1 MFASVSASG
10 SLLYSASA
18 GALSLLSW
26 FNREGRSLATVGE
39 ADRYMTFRLS
49 PDGAR
54 IAASRL
60 QQNGAY
66 EIRILESSRGAAIR
80 FAEVAHPDLSAW
92 SPDGRALVY
101 PYLDYNLFRQE
112 FAGSGNPQ
120 RLTKSPKLQASNDWS
135 RDGRLILYQEFVPGN
150 KHDLIVLEIGSDG
163 KPVGSRPWLSTPDSN
178 SDGRFIPAANPR
190 WVAYT
195 SDESGRYEI
204 YIDSFPERRKK
215 VRVSIDGG
223 RFPQWRGD
231 GRELFFLSADYKLMA
246 VNIRLT
252 ADSVSTSV
260 PRELFVLPMLE
271 NIFSPYEVAPDG
283 QRFLVRAA
291 VQQSQPLTLIVNWP
305 ALLKRSAVR

>member
-1 MFASVSASG
+1 MFASVSAGG

-39 ADRYMTFRLS
+39 ADRYTTFRLS

-54 IAASRL
+54 IAASRA
-60 QQNGAY
+60 QENGAH

-80 FAEVAHPDLSAW
+80 FADSNLAGLSAW

-101 PYLDYNLFRQE
+101 ASPDFNLFRQE
-112 FAGSGNPQ
+112 LAGSGNPQ